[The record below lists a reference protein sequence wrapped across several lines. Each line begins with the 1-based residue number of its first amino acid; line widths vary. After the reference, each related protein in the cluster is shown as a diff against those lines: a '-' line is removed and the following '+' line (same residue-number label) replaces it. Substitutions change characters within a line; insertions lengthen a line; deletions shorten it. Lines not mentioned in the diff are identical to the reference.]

1 MEEMTREEKKIGG
14 LLDRIQGDKVI
25 WMIVLLLILI
35 SIVTVFTSTPLLA
48 KEGNTTR
55 FAILSEHLKIVA
67 MGLGIIVGI
76 YAIKKEKSNKI
87 FQFFSQMGFGVS
99 LLLLAFVFFKIG
111 AVPGNPNAGWP
122 VRAAEVNDSWRVI
135 KFFSF
140 QIHIFEIVKVAMVM
154 YLAWAVNAF
163 KEDSFKLVRLLNKN
177 GRWEWIETTFAKKLV
192 YLYIPII
199 LTALLMLN
207 GGVSS
212 TVMYLGMMVLILIV
226 GGVDIKEI
234 VGLLILLGL
243 YIGLGLVVYKTTG
256 LKIIPDRVT
265 SVSASTRGGNINKKL
280 REFEALT
287 KETDKMA
294 YLKEKKI
301 EQPVSALLA
310 IKEGGFFGR
319 GIGRSS
325 QKYKVPVMYGD
336 YVFSFIIEETG
347 IWGALIIIILY
358 ISLLARGSRITKK
371 CTDYYS
377 KCTMAGLIVMIT
389 TQAFMHMA
397 YNVHLLP
404 QTGQTLPLISHGA
417 SSFLCFCVA
426 FGVILSISRQAHDE
440 MKDDEMKAKPII
452 AADDDVQNG
461 LNELDN
467 FESYEI

>member
-55 FAILSEHLKIVA
+55 FAILSEHLRIVT
-67 MGLGIIVGI
+67 MGLLIIIGI
-76 YAIKKEKSNKI
+76 YAVKNIKV

-99 LLLLAFVFFKIG
+99 LFLLAFVFFKIG

-122 VRAAEVNDSWRVI
+122 IRAAEVNDSWRVI

-140 QIHIFEIVKVAMVM
+140 QIHIFEVVKVAMVM

-163 KEDSFKLVRLLNKN
+163 KEDTFTLVRLLNRK
-177 GRWEWIETTFAKKLV
+177 GRWNWIETSSAKKLV
-192 YLYIPII
+192 YLYIPIF

-207 GGVSS
+207 GGISS

-226 GGVDIKEI
+226 GGVDIKE
-234 VGLLILLGL
+234 VFALLILLGL
-243 YIGLGLVVYKTTG
+243 FLGLGMAVYKTTR
-256 LKIIPDRVT
+256 LKIIPERLTRV
-265 SVSASTRGGNINKKL
+265 SGSTRGGNINKKL
-280 REFEALT
+280 REFEGLT
-287 KETDKMA
+287 KETEKMA

-310 IKEGGFFGR
+310 IKEGGIFGK

-347 IWGALIIIILY
+347 LWGALIIIILY

-371 CTDYYS
+371 CADYYS

-440 MKDDEMKAKPII
+440 MQDDEMKAKPII
-452 AADDDVQNG
+452 ASDDDVQNG
-461 LNELDN
+461 LNELDD
-467 FESYEI
+467 FESDEI